1 MATNFQE
8 EGHVLNYQ
16 NTGSAITSNSVVVIG
31 NLLGVALV
39 DIAAATGDVDSPNN
53 QSSGAVALKG
63 VFASMPKTT
72 GSAWVAGRKLLWDVS
87 AGKFDV
93 GTATPATGDLLG
105 GAVVWEAAASGDTTG
120 VVMLT
125 PNGSTVVT

>member
-8 EGHVLNYQ
+8 EGHVLNYK
-16 NTGSAITSNSVVVIG
+16 NAGSAITSNSVVVIG
-31 NLLGVALV
+31 NLLGIALV
-39 DIAAATGDVDSPNN
+39 DIAATTG
-53 QSSGAVALKG
+53 SGAVALKG
-63 VFASMPKTT
+63 VYASMPKTT

-125 PNGSTVVT
+125 PNGSTIVEVSG